1 MQETG
6 ELEKLIEEIFEK
18 RPDIIL
24 KALKNFLPADIAT
37 QSDLKLVVETTNKR
51 FEDILRYSERQ
62 FEAINKRFE
71 DMNRRFDETI
81 NLIHE
86 YFKTTD
92 KRFESV
98 DKRFEE
104 SLRYSERQFEAI
116 NRRFEDMNKRFDETL
131 RYSERQFE
139 AMDRRFEELMHYADK
154 KFDLLAK
161 IIFSFNIPVLV
172 GIIAILIK
180 TFLL

>member
-51 FEDILRYSERQ
+51 FEDI
-62 FEAINKRFE
+62 
-71 DMNRRFDETI
+71 
-81 NLIHE
+81 
-86 YFKTTD
+86 
-92 KRFESV
+92 
-98 DKRFEE
+98 
-104 SLRYSERQFEAI
+104 LRYSERQFEAI